1 MRPSQLV
8 ALVYADEYRAAEV
21 LATLQRLRTGAIVR
35 TQDAV
40 SVARDTA
47 GAIRIQHSADL
58 AANDE
63 PMGRF
68 WRSLVGVMFLE
79 PDNSTTPTSPE
90 TSGLDTAFAERL
102 CAALPPGS
110 SSMLVIV
117 PRSMLT
123 RVLPEL
129 ERFGGTLLDTPIE
142 RSAVEQIRSSASPNE
157 RALEGG

>member
-1 MRPSQLV
+1 MSGPH
-8 ALVYADEYRAAEV
+8 
-21 LATLQRLRTGAIVR
+21 TG
-35 TQDAV
+35 
-40 SVARDTA
+40 
-47 GAIRIQHSADL
+47 HDL

-90 TSGLDTAFAERL
+90 ASGLDTAFAERL
-102 CAALPPGS
+102 RAALPPGS
-110 SSMLVIV
+110 SSMLVMV

-123 RVLPEL
+123 RLLPEL

-157 RALEGG
+157 RALDGG